1 MPNEPYTT
9 TLDEDVLDGFLETLD
24 NPYAKDHNDLVQMQE
39 AVDEPLRT
47 IVHSLLDIPNHIQPL
62 FPLQNLLTETRGQ
75 HLTCQQAMA
84 ASTYFRLLILEA
96 NVFWVLAVHYLV
108 RAHVLDPSAVKLPAN
123 RAEALTLSDI
133 PKSPIDAKH
142 GLDPFEQIQIDFLVG
157 AHQSPKQIL
166 ENGPDFTLRIEDGDV
181 VLRVVFREEPPA
193 FIFSKAMQDPET
205 GEITDPKAWEKI
217 STQQLADVPGL
228 AKRFRRH
235 HQQDIRRAHTFI
247 WPHDFLPLMTTLD
260 DLQDPDEYTLMDP
273 SCQDYLARQAA
284 LDLPQNRQGLR
295 HIARD
300 IRNPCH
306 ELARTIDTLP
316 ESETIFPIGDYLD
329 RNPTD
334 FSRFETGDPK
344 RVLKPEEIIDDMTYA
359 LIEYN
364 HFLQTHAFDIWLH
377 YLNVY
382 VLDAVHERPQPH
394 LDKET
399 LTTQARDKN
408 DVKALDV
415 FERGPDFK
423 TTYDEEGALLIVT
436 ESLYLD
442 TDTTDVWNHF
452 TVREVDEKNI
462 TFEDEHEPFAYH
474 FTWPAEVL
482 DPLRPW

>member
-1 MPNEPYTT
+1 MPNEPWTT
-9 TLDEDVLDGFLETLD
+9 TLDEDVLGGFLETLD

-39 AVDEPLRT
+39 AVDEPLRA

-62 FPLQNLLTETRGQ
+62 FPFRKPADRNQRPTPDLPAGHGGK
-75 HLTCQQAMA
+75 HLFP
-84 ASTYFRLLILEA
+84 SSHLEA

-108 RAHVLDPSAVKLPAN
+108 RAHVLDPTAVKLPAN
-123 RAEALTLSDI
+123 RAEALVLSDI

-142 GLDPFEQIQIDFLVG
+142 GLDPFGQIQIDFLVG

-193 FIFSKAMQDPET
+193 FIFSKAMQDPDT

-217 STQQLADVPGL
+217 STQQLADVPGM

-247 WPHDFLPLMTTLD
+247 WPHDFLPLMTTLND
-260 DLQDPDEYTLMDP
+260 IQDPDEYTLMDS

-306 ELARTIDTLP
+306 QLARTIDTLP
-316 ESETIFPIGDYLD
+316 ESETIFPIGDYLN
-329 RNPTD
+329 REP
-334 FSRFETGDPK
+334 SADPE
-344 RVLKPEEIIDDMTYA
+344 RVLKPEKIIDDMTDA

-364 HFLQTHAFDIWLH
+364 DFLQNQAFNTWLH

-394 LDKET
+394 LDKVT

-408 DVKALDV
+408 DVQALNIL
-415 FERGPDFK
+415 ERGPDFDAS
-423 TTYDEEGALLIVT
+423 YDEEGALLIVT

-442 TDTTDVWNHF
+442 IETFDLWNHV
-452 TVREVDEKNI
+452 TTQEADRKNR
-462 TFEDEHEPFAYH
+462 TFEDEPFSYQI
-474 FTWPAEVL
+474 TWPAEVL

>member
-9 TLDEDVLDGFLETLD
+9 TLDEDVLGGFLETLD

-62 FPLQNLLTETRGQ
+62 FPFRNLLTETRGQ

-84 ASTYFRLLILEA
+84 ASTYFRLLTLEA

-108 RAHVLDPSAVKLPAN
+108 RAHVLDPTAVKLPAN
-123 RAEALTLSDI
+123 RAEALVLSDI

-142 GLDPFEQIQIDFLVG
+142 GLDPFGQIQIDFLIG

-217 STQQLADVPGL
+217 STQQLADVPGM

-247 WPHDFLPLMTTLD
+247 WPHDFLPVMTALD
-260 DLQDPDEYTLMDP
+260 DIQDPDEYTLMDP

-306 ELARTIDTLP
+306 QLARTIDTLP
-316 ESETIFPIGDYLD
+316 ESETIFPIGDYLN
-329 RNPTD
+329 REP
-334 FSRFETGDPK
+334 SADPE
-344 RVLKPEEIIDDMTYA
+344 RVLKPEKIIDDMTDA

-364 HFLQTHAFDIWLH
+364 DFLQNQAFNTWLH

-394 LDKET
+394 LDKRT
-399 LTTQARDKN
+399 LTTQARDKG
-408 DVKALDV
+408 DVQALNV
-415 FERGPDFK
+415 LERGPDFDAS
-423 TTYDEEGALLIVT
+423 YDEEGALLIVT

-442 TDTTDVWNHF
+442 IETFDLWNHV
-452 TVREVDEKNI
+452 TTQEADRKNL
-462 TFEDEHEPFAYH
+462 TFEDEPFSYQI
-474 FTWPAEVL
+474 TWPAEVL